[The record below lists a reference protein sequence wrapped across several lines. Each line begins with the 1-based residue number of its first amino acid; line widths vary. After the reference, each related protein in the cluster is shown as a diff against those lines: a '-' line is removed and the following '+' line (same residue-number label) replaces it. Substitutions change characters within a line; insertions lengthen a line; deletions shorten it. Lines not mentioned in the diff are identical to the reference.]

1 MRLMRSTQIAAA
13 RSTRRTTQR
22 AAVLPPPPT
31 AKDGKTNMGNFLGN
45 LGWRI
50 AQFMQGRNGIDT
62 IAQYAIGAGIIF
74 TIIDFFVN
82 SLILSTLGLICLV
95 YAIFRCY
102 SKNISA
108 RALENAKFEAWVSK
122 PKTAVSHARVRWANR
137 ATTKYFTCSQ
147 CGQSLSVPK
156 GKGTLR
162 VTCPKCRHQ
171 TTIKS

>member
-1 MRLMRSTQIAAA
+1 MRLMRSTQRAAA
-13 RSTRRTTQR
+13 RSTRNATQR
-22 AAVLPPPPT
+22 AAVPPPPPT
-31 AKDGKTNMGNFLGN
+31 AKDGKTNMGNFFSN

-108 RALENAKFEAWVSK
+108 RALENAKFEAWVRK
-122 PKTAVSHARVRWANR
+122 PKAAVSHARMRWANR